1 MKNPHRIFR
10 QGDVLLVA
18 LAAAAAL
25 PAGAKQIP
33 FEKRGI
39 VLALGEATGHAHV
52 LQLPRTKAERPT
64 YWDAGAERFVQLL
77 AAQPLKHTNPDGT
90 QADHD
95 PIALAP
101 GLYQQGFQVEYSP
114 EELRNVAD

>member
-1 MKNPHRIFR
+1 MKKAPQIFR

-18 LAAAAAL
+18 VAASLASSAR
-25 PAGAKQIP
+25 PIP

-52 LQLPRTKAERPT
+52 LEVPRSKAVRPI

-77 AAQPLKHTNPDGT
+77 AAQPLKHTNPDGS

-95 PIALAP
+95 SIPLTP